1 MSPLATRNLFHDKI
15 RLAVTLTGI
24 VFAVVLIVVELG
36 LYVGFRARTSL
47 LIDNS
52 EADLWVTSP
61 HIPFFEVAVPFNES
75 SLYRVK
81 ATPGVAGTVKYIV
94 RAGHLSR
101 PDGVQQQ
108 IQVVGF
114 DPSGGMGVPWN
125 VVEGSVENVKTADGV
140 IIDESY
146 KKQLGMYQI
155 GDLAEINGHRA
166 RVVAFTRGV
175 RSFAPAP
182 YAFTSFENA
191 LNYAGLRKSQTSFLL
206 VKIVPGANVEMVRRN
221 ILARLKEVDVLT
233 TPEFSHR
240 TQDYWTL
247 ATGAGLAILLAAAL
261 GMIVGFVV
269 VAQTIYATTL
279 DHLKEFGTLKAMG
292 ASNSYVYKVILKQA
306 SISALMGY
314 TLGIIISSVLVH
326 VAKPAGAPVLM
337 NSSIVLGTFL
347 LTLFICTGAAL
358 ISINKVT
365 RLDPAAVFKG

>member
-15 RLAVTLTGI
+15 RLVVTLTGI

-52 EADLWVTSP
+52 KADLWVTSP
-61 HIPFFEVAVPFNES
+61 HVPFFEVSVPFNES
-75 SLYRVK
+75 NLYRVK
-81 ATPGVAGTVKYIV
+81 ATPGVAGAVKYV
-94 RAGHLSR
+94 LRAMRLSR
-101 PDGVQQQ
+101 LDGVEHQV
-108 IQVVGF
+108 QVVGF
-114 DPSGGMGVPWN
+114 DPSGGMGAPWN
-125 VVEGSVENVKTADGV
+125 VVEGSVENLKTTDGV

-182 YAFTSFENA
+182 YVFTSFEDA
-191 LNYAGLRKSQTSFLL
+191 LNYAGLPESQTSFLL
-206 VKIVPGANVEMVRRN
+206 VKIVPGANVEMVRRE

-233 TPEFSHR
+233 TPEFSYR
-240 TQDYWTL
+240 TQNYWTL

-261 GMIVGFVV
+261 GMVVGFVV
-269 VAQTIYATTL
+269 VAQTIYATTQ

-292 ASNSYVYKVILKQA
+292 ASNGYVYKVILKQA
-306 SISALMGY
+306 TISALMGY
-314 TLGIIISSVLVH
+314 ALGIIISSVLVYI
-326 VAKPAGAPVLM
+326 AKPAGAPVLM
-337 NSSIVLGTFL
+337 NSWIILGTFL
-347 LTLFICTGAAL
+347 LTLFMCIGAAV
-358 ISINKVT
+358 ISINKVM
-365 RLDPAAVFKG
+365 RLDPAMVFKG

>member
-15 RLAVTLTGI
+15 RLVVTLTGI

-52 EADLWVTSP
+52 KADLWVTSP
-61 HIPFFEVAVPFNES
+61 HVPFFEVSVPFNES
-75 SLYRVK
+75 NLYRVK
-81 ATPGVAGTVKYIV
+81 ATPGVAGAVKYV
-94 RAGHLSR
+94 LRAMRLSR
-101 PDGVQQQ
+101 PDGVEHQV
-108 IQVVGF
+108 QVVGF
-114 DPSGGMGVPWN
+114 DPSGGMGAPWN
-125 VVEGSVENVKTADGV
+125 VVEGSVENLKTTDGV

-182 YAFTSFENA
+182 YVFTSFEDA
-191 LNYAGLRKSQTSFLL
+191 LNYAGLPESQTSFLL
-206 VKIVPGANVEMVRRN
+206 VKIVPGANVEIVRRE

-233 TPEFSHR
+233 TPEFSYR
-240 TQDYWTL
+240 TQNYWTL
-247 ATGAGLAILLAAAL
+247 ATGAGLAILLAAVL
-261 GMIVGFVV
+261 GMVVGFVV

-292 ASNSYVYKVILKQA
+292 ASNGYVYKVILKQA
-306 SISALMGY
+306 TISALMGY
-314 TLGIIISSVLVH
+314 ALGIIISSVLVYI
-326 VAKPAGAPVLM
+326 AKPAGAPVLM
-337 NSSIVLGTFL
+337 NSWIILGTFL
-347 LTLFICTGAAL
+347 LTLFMCIGAAV
-358 ISINKVT
+358 ISINKVM
-365 RLDPAAVFKG
+365 RLDPAMVFKG